1 VDRQPVSSSSLASV
15 GYDGTKNT
23 LEIEFKHGSI
33 YQYYDVPA
41 KVHAGLMNAS
51 SMGRYFHANIKNAG
65 YRYRQ
70 IR

>member
-41 KVHAGLMNAS
+41 EVHAGLINAS
-51 SMGRYFHANIKNAG
+51 SLGQYFHANIKNAG